1 LSKIISSFLIRI
13 PNRPSIASSMIAS
26 EATVS
31 ILGTQTQ
38 MHQTPV
44 KTLSA
49 SLHEGQQHHRAN
61 YVALKRSNSCP
72 TIMKLR
78 SSMRVPSLD
87 ESLHNFDISRSRGSV
102 DSSVE
107 ALPTLKETDPRNVIF
122 AEIRIREYERSL
134 GDNPSCSSGPPISLG
149 WKYQECKTVSLDKFE
164 SFRPP
169 RRSQFEMLIP
179 RAKRQDMLV
188 KEWNTPPHQ
197 CARAIRENM
206 KTKTQR
212 RRTIETLGFEKFDTA
227 LESARR
233 KIIRTVTFQ
242 KRPSKKY
249 DDMMVQ
255 ADKAAAS
262 VAKVVAVDDAPKYV
276 RLTKRHTAPIV
287 ANEDDALPWP
297 QLQHIRSITTGC
309 TTLQV

>member
-1 LSKIISSFLIRI
+1 MPENRVKIR
-13 PNRPSIASSMIAS
+13 
-26 EATVS
+26 
-31 ILGTQTQ
+31 
-38 MHQTPV
+38 
-44 KTLSA
+44 SA

-72 TIMKLR
+72 TVMKLR
-78 SSMRVPSLD
+78 SIMRVASLD
-87 ESLHNFDISRSRGSV
+87 ESLHNFDISRSRGGRV
-102 DSSVE
+102 NSSVE
-107 ALPTLKETDPRNVIF
+107 VLPTLKETDSRNVIF
-122 AEIRIREYERSL
+122 DAIRIREYERSL
-134 GDNPSCSSGPPISLG
+134 GDNPSCSTGPPISLG
-149 WKYQECKTVSLDKFE
+149 WKYQECTTVSLDKFE
-164 SFRPP
+164 SFRGP

-179 RAKRQDMLV
+179 RDKRQEMLV
-188 KEWNTPPHQ
+188 REWNTPPQQ
-197 CARAIRENM
+197 CARAVRENM
-206 KTKTQR
+206 KTKSQR
-212 RRTIETLGFEKFDTA
+212 RRTIENLGFEKFDTA

-233 KIIRTVTFQ
+233 KIVRTVMFQ

-297 QLQHIRSITTGC
+297 QPQHIRSITTGC

>member
-1 LSKIISSFLIRI
+1 
-13 PNRPSIASSMIAS
+13 MIA
-26 EATVS
+26 TRVTFPFQ
-31 ILGTQTQ
+31 GTPKE
-38 MHQTPV
+38 MLNSHV
-44 KTLSA
+44 KNLSA
-49 SLHEGQQHHRAN
+49 SLNEGQQCHRAN
-61 YVALKRSNSCP
+61 YVVALKRSSSCP

-78 SSMRVPSLD
+78 SSMRVASLD
-87 ESLHNFDISRSRGSV
+87 ESLHNFDISRSRGGRV
-102 DSSVE
+102 NSSVE
-107 ALPTLKETDPRNVIF
+107 VLPTLKETDSRNVIF
-122 AEIRIREYERSL
+122 DAIRIREYERSL
-134 GDNPSCSSGPPISLG
+134 GDNPSCSTGPPISLG
-149 WKYQECKTVSLDKFE
+149 WKYQECTTVSLDKFE
-164 SFRPP
+164 SFRGP

-179 RAKRQDMLV
+179 RDKRQEMLV
-188 KEWNTPPHQ
+188 REWNTPPQQ
-197 CARAIRENM
+197 CARAVRENM
-206 KTKTQR
+206 KTKSQR
-212 RRTIETLGFEKFDTA
+212 RRTIENLGFEKFDTA

-233 KIIRTVTFQ
+233 KIVRTVMFQ

>member
-1 LSKIISSFLIRI
+1 
-13 PNRPSIASSMIAS
+13 
-26 EATVS
+26 
-31 ILGTQTQ
+31 
-38 MHQTPV
+38 
-44 KTLSA
+44 
-49 SLHEGQQHHRAN
+49 
-61 YVALKRSNSCP
+61 
-72 TIMKLR
+72 
-78 SSMRVPSLD
+78 MRVASLD
-87 ESLHNFDISRSRGSV
+87 ESLHNFDISRSRGGRV
-102 DSSVE
+102 NSSVE
-107 ALPTLKETDPRNVIF
+107 VLPTLKETDSRNVIF
-122 AEIRIREYERSL
+122 DAIRIREYERSL
-134 GDNPSCSSGPPISLG
+134 GDNPSCSTGPPISLG
-149 WKYQECKTVSLDKFE
+149 WKYQECTTVSLDKFE